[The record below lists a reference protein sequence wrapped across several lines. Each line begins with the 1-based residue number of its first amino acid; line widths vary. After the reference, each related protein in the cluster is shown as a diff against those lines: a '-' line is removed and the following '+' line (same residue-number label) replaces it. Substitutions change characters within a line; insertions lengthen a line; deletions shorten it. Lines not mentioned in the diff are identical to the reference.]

1 MIARTVGLVVAYGAL
16 TGLLTWPLP
25 LQIGS
30 HVLASGPFFLG
41 DILLI
46 VWATT
51 WGAHALATDPS
62 RLFEGNTFYPSGGA
76 VLGSDHFLGTLPV
89 FAPVWAATGNPI
101 AALNVHLWASA
112 CEPDSEPPH
121 AARQARAVLCLDD
134 QVDVIVLDRVMDDPE
149 PAVGGRGQPTPDGR
163 EDPGGAEAANGIRGP
178 ERDVDGM
185 GGPVPRSGPV
195 RHAGTAPGCRLPT
208 GARSST
214 APGAGGG

>member
-1 MIARTVGLVVAYGAL
+1 MLLDEGMPDRPRRGERAGVVPITPDRAA
-16 TGLLTWPLP
+16 P
-25 LQIGS
+25 
-30 HVLASGPFFLG
+30 
-41 DILLI
+41 
-46 VWATT
+46 
-51 WGAHALATDPS
+51 TDGVVD
-62 RLFEGNTFYPSGGA
+62 R
-76 VLGSDHFLGTLPV
+76 
-89 FAPVWAATGNPI
+89 
-101 AALNVHLWASA
+101 A

-195 RHAGTAPGCRLPT
+195 RHAGPAPGCRLPT